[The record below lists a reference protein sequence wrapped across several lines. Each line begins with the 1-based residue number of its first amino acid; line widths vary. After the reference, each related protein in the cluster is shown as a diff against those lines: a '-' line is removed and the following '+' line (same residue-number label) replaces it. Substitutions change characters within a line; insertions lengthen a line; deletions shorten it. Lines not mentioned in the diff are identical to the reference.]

1 MYNLMTL
8 VDQLDFVCKRKRKS
22 ISVTKNKKKKSKKN
36 LYYGWERVIY
46 TGKSFSVGKKG
57 DEVERRS
64 HWRLG
69 LSVAGPF
76 TDRTMNIYRLS
87 IEFF

>member
-1 MYNLMTL
+1 MQKKEE
-8 VDQLDFVCKRKRKS
+8 VDLSHK
-22 ISVTKNKKKKSKKN
+22 KKKKSKKN

-46 TGKSFSVGKKG
+46 TGKSLSVGKKG
-57 DEVERRS
+57 DEVKTRS

-76 TDRTMNIYRLS
+76 ADRTMNIYRLS

>member
-1 MYNLMTL
+1 MQKKEEIDL
-8 VDQLDFVCKRKRKS
+8 S
-22 ISVTKNKKKKSKKN
+22 HGKKKKKN

-46 TGKSFSVGKKG
+46 TGKSLSVGKKG
-57 DEVERRS
+57 DEVEARS
-64 HWRLG
+64 HWCLG

-76 TDRTMNIYRLS
+76 TDRMMNIYRLS